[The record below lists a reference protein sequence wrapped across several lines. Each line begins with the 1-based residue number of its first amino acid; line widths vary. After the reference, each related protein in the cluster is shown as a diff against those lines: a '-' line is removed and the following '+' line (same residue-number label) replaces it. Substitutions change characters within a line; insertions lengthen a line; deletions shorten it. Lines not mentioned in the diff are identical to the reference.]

1 MEQSHCMF
9 GIEKMNDL
17 MGKTKLNI
25 GSGKGYDPAY
35 LNVDVS
41 DTFGEGRKFTPDLFC
56 DMTLLEFPVDSF
68 TEVKA
73 FDCLDHIEYV
83 DCLNLVPRIFKWL
96 KPNGI
101 LDVHLP
107 NLRTLSGVLSVKDTH
122 HALVWLYGTDGEEN
136 FYASNKIRWSYSKE
150 AMLHI
155 LEKTGFQVIHAS
167 DDCGGYAFR
176 MMGVKR

>member
-1 MEQSHCMF
+1 
-9 GIEKMNDL
+9 MNDL